1 MKGFLKIERKKNYI
15 VLSHHNALS
24 LIFKEVFH
32 FITPPLS
39 HVSVVCLGYSTL
51 NTHFES
57 V

>member
-39 HVSVVCLGYSTL
+39 PVSVVCLGYSTL